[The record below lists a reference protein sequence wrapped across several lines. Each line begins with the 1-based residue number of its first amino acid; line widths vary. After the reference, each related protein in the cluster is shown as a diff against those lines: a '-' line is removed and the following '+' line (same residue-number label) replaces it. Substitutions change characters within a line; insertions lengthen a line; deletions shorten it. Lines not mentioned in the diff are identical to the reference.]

1 MSLQLKFQNKIMNN
15 DFTSFII
22 ESTAL
27 SKATHQLGVLDN
39 IVSIRVMH
47 RYLATPWII
56 YWWLITWQ
64 VHNYTMIINTS
75 YTVY

>member
-1 MSLQLKFQNKIMNN
+1 MRLQLNFQNKIMNS

-27 SKATHQLGVLDN
+27 NKAIHQLGVLDN

-47 RYLATPWII
+47 SYLATRWII
-56 YWWLITWQ
+56 YWWLNTWQ

-75 YTVY
+75 YTVC